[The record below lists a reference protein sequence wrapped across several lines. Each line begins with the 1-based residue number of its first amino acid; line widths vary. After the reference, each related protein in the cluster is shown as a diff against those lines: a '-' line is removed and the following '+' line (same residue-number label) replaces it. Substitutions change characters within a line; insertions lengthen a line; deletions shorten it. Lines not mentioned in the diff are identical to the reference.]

1 MITVKINNLEV
12 AKKLVQSVLA
22 FSADAKFEVT
32 PEGVKIPLK
41 CDIPDKMRI
50 VFTSNVIT
58 SSEPVGLCIKEA
70 SRFYRAIDLVY
81 SELGKPDLADMDL
94 AVSDRQD
101 FLIYKNGSLQFKIG
115 LATDRALAGCI
126 DTAKVEYPQEIYSFK
141 LNVERIK
148 ALFRQSAIVRSSEA
162 RIFLIRGEGQE
173 IAAKLEDEESLSS
186 GMVAIKI
193 ADCLE
198 SGEFSPAIIKADMFK
213 SLTKFPYEECSFRQH
228 VNKALS
234 VVAQSTYGNNGL
246 YIKTE
251 IVFAPKKAKRG

>member
-1 MITVKINNLEV
+1 MITVKINNLEI

-32 PEGVKIPLK
+32 PEGVSIPLK

-50 VFTSNVIT
+50 LFTSNVIT

-81 SELGKPDLADMDL
+81 NELGKPEYADMEL
-94 AVSDRQD
+94 TVTDRQD
-101 FLIYKNGSLQFKIG
+101 FLVYKNGSLQFKIG
-115 LATDRALAGCI
+115 MATDRALAGCI
-126 DTAKVEYPQEIYSFK
+126 DTNKVEYPEIAYSFK
-141 LNVERIK
+141 LNSERIK

-162 RIFLIRGEGQE
+162 RIFIIRGEGQE

-198 SGEFSPAIIKADMFK
+198 SGTFSPVIIKADMFK
-213 SLTKFPYEECSFRQH
+213 ALTKFPYEECIFRQH
-228 VNKALS
+228 ANKALS
-234 VVAQSTYGNNGL
+234 VVANTNFGNFNIGTNIL
-246 YIKTE
+246 
-251 IVFAPKKAKRG
+251 FAPKKPKR

>member
-32 PEGVKIPLK
+32 PEGVNIPLK

-50 VFTSNVIT
+50 LFTSDVIT

-81 SELGKPDLADMDL
+81 SELGKPEHGDMELSVTDK
-94 AVSDRQD
+94 QD
-101 FLIYKNGSLQFKIG
+101 FLVYKNGSLQFKIG
-115 LATDRALAGCI
+115 MATERALVGCI
-126 DTAKVEYPQEIYSFK
+126 DTSRIEYPKTMYEFK
-141 LNVERIK
+141 LNAERIK

-162 RIFLIRGEGQE
+162 RIFIIRGEGQE

-198 SGEFSPAIIKADMFK
+198 SGAFSPVIIKADMFK
-213 SLTKFPYEECSFRQH
+213 ALTKFPYEECMFRQH
-228 VNKALS
+228 ENKALS
-234 VVAQSTYGNNGL
+234 VVASSKYGNFTIG
-246 YIKTE
+246 TS
-251 IVFAPKKAKRG
+251 IVFAPKKAKR